1 MDASFSVFESLSVS
15 TYMRPLIYFILF
27 YYFRKHLFK
36 ITWYKPIYIFLTFSF
51 VLVVFSSEFFH
62 SFKAYLQVF
71 LSMMIGVIGFV
82 YFDSREKIA
91 NLAKMLII
99 CLAISSIMAFLGY
112 AFGIGRVLEYTIFSD
127 ELEDESVGLLGSSG
141 MYSASFIIGVT
152 PFLLSYINKMRLK
165 YFGIA
170 LAIITFIFI
179 LLNVRRTA
187 ILIPI
192 AGLVVYAFYIPNKGK
207 IMTGL
212 FFSLIL
218 MLALSPIYTD
228 KLMERFNFR
237 QEQGRFDSDFYKTEG
252 RFYETTIVYEEIM
265 SFEDPI
271 LSLFGERI
279 FASGWIDS
287 EKQPRMLH
295 SDPAVL
301 IYGAGI
307 IGFIIYILIYFKL
320 FSLIPLGLTNNKFIG
335 TLKGAFYTVI
345 FISLMASLNGSI
357 LLMSLRSLIFLFL
370 GLIYRQYLMY
380 KVKINP

>member
-1 MDASFSVFESLSVS
+1 
-15 TYMRPLIYFILF
+15 
-27 YYFRKHLFK
+27 
-36 ITWYKPIYIFLTFSF
+36 
-51 VLVVFSSEFFH
+51 
-62 SFKAYLQVF
+62 
-71 LSMMIGVIGFV
+71 
-82 YFDSREKIA
+82 
-91 NLAKMLII
+91 
-99 CLAISSIMAFLGY
+99 MAFLGY

-127 ELEDESVGLLGSSG
+127 DLVDESVGLLGSSG
-141 MYSASFIIGVT
+141 MYSASFIIGIT
-152 PFLLSYINKMRLK
+152 PFLLSYINKIHLK

-192 AGLVVYAFYIPNKGK
+192 VGLVVYAFYIPNKGK

-279 FASGWIDS
+279 FASGWIDK

-301 IYGAGI
+301 IYGTGI
-307 IGFIIYILIYFKL
+307 IGFIIYLLIYFKL